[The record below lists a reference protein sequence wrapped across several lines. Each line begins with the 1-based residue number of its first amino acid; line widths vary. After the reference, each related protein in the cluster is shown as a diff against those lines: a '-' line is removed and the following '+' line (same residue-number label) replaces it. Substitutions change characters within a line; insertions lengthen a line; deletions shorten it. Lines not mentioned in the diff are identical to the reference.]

1 MFYQRNFTV
10 FSRYVLSLMREFCMT
25 NSRSITALI
34 FGAATFIST
43 PAFAFADA
51 TTAPATTAP
60 ATTASHTTKAANPAM
75 VAYRAAM
82 VQYRDALKARRA
94 ARVAANNALQTA
106 LAAAKTPADK
116 KLARDA
122 HKAAI
127 AALPAIPVKPVK
139 PTK

>member
-1 MFYQRNFTV
+1 MN
-10 FSRYVLSLMREFCMT
+10 
-25 NSRSITALI
+25 NSRRITALI
-34 FGAATFIST
+34 LGAATFIST

-51 TTAPATTAP
+51 TTAPAP
-60 ATTASHTTKAANPAM
+60 TASHTPKAANPAM

-94 ARVAANNALQTA
+94 ARIAANKTLQTA

-127 AALPAIPVKPVK
+127 AALPAIPLKPVK

>member
-10 FSRYVLSLMREFCMT
+10 FSRYFLSLMREFCMT

-34 FGAATFIST
+34 LGAATFIST
-43 PAFAFADA
+43 PAFAFAD
-51 TTAPATTAP
+51 ATTAP